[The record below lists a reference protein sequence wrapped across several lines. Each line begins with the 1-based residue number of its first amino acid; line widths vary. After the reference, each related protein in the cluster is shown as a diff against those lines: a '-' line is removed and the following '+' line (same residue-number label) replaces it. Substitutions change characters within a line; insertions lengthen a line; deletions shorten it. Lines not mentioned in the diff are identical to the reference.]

1 MRKKCNRQE
10 PSLDVIVIASM
21 ARQPPKVRAGR
32 DMQGWLAPPLLCGAV
47 DRLARGAEHEFNRL
61 AAEGSRFI
69 SKRKGA
75 NR

>member
-21 ARQPPKVRAGR
+21 APSTSEGTRRR
-32 DMQGWLAPPLLCGAV
+32 DMQSWLAPPLLCGAV

-69 SKRKGA
+69 SQRKGA